1 MTKGRI
7 ALFGSAMVGA
17 LVLCGAGGA
26 SAQEVYYDRDYDG
39 RTETIIV
46 HPQYDDIEKH
56 QVLGPVNGER
66 DATQYTLSRPVSFA
80 DLDLVKDEDF
90 LELHAR
96 VQDAAREMCYELDA
110 RFPQLRGDSSADRE
124 CIRKAT
130 HNAMQAVMDHRY
142 G

>member
-7 ALFGSAMVGA
+7 VLLGSAMIGA
-17 LVLCGAGGA
+17 LLLCGAGMA
-26 SAQEVYYDRDYDG
+26 SAQEAYYDRDYDG

-56 QVLGPVNGER
+56 QVLGSVNGER
-66 DATQYTLSRPVSFA
+66 NPTEYTLSRPVSFA

-110 RFPQLRGDSSADRE
+110 RVPQLRGDSSADR
-124 CIRKAT
+124 
-130 HNAMQAVMDHRY
+130 NASARPPTMPCRR
-142 G
+142 